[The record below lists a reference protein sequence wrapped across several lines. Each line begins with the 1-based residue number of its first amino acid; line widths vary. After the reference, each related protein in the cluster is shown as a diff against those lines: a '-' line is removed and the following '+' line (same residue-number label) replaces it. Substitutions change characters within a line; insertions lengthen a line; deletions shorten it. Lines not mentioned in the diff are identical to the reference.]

1 MNEVVPIH
9 IDQLFTLLFTSSK
22 FYLDFHASRKTTDL
36 TQTPWTHNAS
46 DNTKSRV
53 VNLTV
58 ALNQTMGPK
67 TAQVTESQVISVVP
81 STIQFLSKCFFR
93 LCFHVAKLVV
103 FIQSTL
109 IQSMP
114 AFLTQIALI
123 LFHHCLQK
131 ISETESSYQVFAQV
145 IYKKSVWGLVKG
157 NLSRSLMG
165 VF

>member
-1 MNEVVPIH
+1 MKISLFCRCDTNVQCTSNHEGRQVMNEVVPIH

-123 LFHHCLQK
+123 L
-131 ISETESSYQVFAQV
+131 
-145 IYKKSVWGLVKG
+145 
-157 NLSRSLMG
+157 
-165 VF
+165 